1 MKLAEALLI
10 RKELKNKVA
19 ALNERISKN
28 VTVQEGDVPVEDPE
42 ALIRNAFSAL
52 REEASLVGRINRTNM
67 RCILPDGMTMMEA
80 LARRDRLI
88 NEHAA
93 LEGAIESTH
102 EGHRYSRQE
111 IRFLKVVNVA
121 ALQDKVDDLKVQIRQ
136 LNAAIQQTN
145 WLTEL
150 EE

>member
-10 RKELKNKVA
+10 RKELKKKVGV
-19 ALNERISKN
+19 LKERIAKN
-28 VTVQEGDVPVEDPE
+28 AIVQEGDVPTEEPE

-52 REEASLVGRINRTNM
+52 REEAVLVGRINRTNM
-67 RCILPDGMTMMEA
+67 RCTLPDGMTMMEA

-88 NEHAA
+88 NEHAV
-93 LEGAIESTH
+93 LQGAIESAH
-102 EGHRYSRQE
+102 GGYQVRQQ
-111 IRFLKVVNVA
+111 LKWVKVFDVA
-121 ALQDKVDDLKVQIRQ
+121 ALQKEVDDLDIRIREF
-136 LNAAIQQTN
+136 NVTIQETN